1 MTMTVAEPITTLLQ
15 RHLAGEDISGQ
26 VAEMV
31 GGDPQLAAVAQMLS
45 ERQSALQ
52 AEVDAYEHD
61 DAGAWTEAQGD
72 DESRHEE
79 ALRAEWDHMSVELE
93 RLCTTLDEV
102 AAALGACPRCLGAD
116 VDCALCHGR
125 SGPGTLPP
133 DALSFNRIVLP
144 AVRAHSYSRSR
155 KVRDRECTNNREGN
169 AS

>member
-1 MTMTVAEPITTLLQ
+1 MTMTVAEPITSLLQ

-31 GGDPQLAAVAQMLS
+31 GGDPQLAAVAQMLA
-45 ERQSALQ
+45 ERQSGLESQ
-52 AEVDAYEHD
+52 LDAYED
-61 DAGAWTEAQGD
+61 DGAEEPVVTEARQ
-72 DESRHEE
+72 ERAEE
-79 ALRAEWDHMSVELE
+79 LRAQWEHLSVELE

-116 VDCALCHGR
+116 VECALCHGR

-155 KVRDRECTNNREGN
+155 KVRDRECTTT
-169 AS
+169 